1 MWGVPETLLLQEC
14 CECPEAHTL
23 KCRGREPAGWLP
35 RALRDL
41 PGGTSLDELARV
53 RVGSWA
59 ASGSATTLQV
69 EGTKSSKRQI
79 HVSQNATLL
88 ICNKKLT
95 QADGHAYVCP
105 SSLVFLY
112 TSHMGSQIIIRVL
125 GNVNQSKRNLS

>member
-53 RVGSWA
+53 RLGLGQRLAQQRHYRWKA
-59 ASGSATTLQV
+59 QRAQ
-69 EGTKSSKRQI
+69 R
-79 HVSQNATLL
+79 
-88 ICNKKLT
+88 
-95 QADGHAYVCP
+95 DR
-105 SSLVFLY
+105 Y
-112 TSHMGSQIIIRVL
+112 T
-125 GNVNQSKRNLS
+125 